1 MLNQTIAA
9 SKARIF
15 LSYVKNLYY
24 EEILKI
30 FIIEIERH
38 EK

>member
-1 MLNQTIAA
+1 MLNQTIAV
-9 SKARIF
+9 SKAHIF

-24 EEILKI
+24 EEIFK
-30 FIIEIERH
+30 IEIERH